1 MLLIVIISMII
12 GGGAGSTAGGIK
24 YTRIYALYKSFVFNL
39 RKKFMPERTVNEAY
53 IHKTEGKVY
62 LSNGIMEEVG
72 RFTFVYMVIYFI
84 GVIMLTF
91 ADIPL
96 DKAMFEFAS
105 ALGTV
110 GLSIGVTAPGTSNY
124 VLIIEMIGM
133 LLGRLEI
140 FIVLVSVV
148 AVISKTF
155 GKIFKR

>member
-1 MLLIVIISMII
+1 M
-12 GGGAGSTAGGIK
+12 
-24 YTRIYALYKSFVFNL
+24 
-39 RKKFMPERTVNEAY
+39 
-53 IHKTEGKVY
+53 
-62 LSNGIMEEVG
+62 SNGIMEEVG

>member
-1 MLLIVIISMII
+1 MLVLCFPAS
-12 GGGAGSTAGGIK
+12 
-24 YTRIYALYKSFVFNL
+24 L
-39 RKKFMPERTVNEAY
+39 
-53 IHKTEGKVY
+53 EGKVY